1 MNHAA
6 IAIDGPSGA
15 GKSTLAKR
23 LAKELGFL
31 YLDTGAIYRTVGLH
45 ALRQGV
51 DPGDETAVLA
61 LLPGLTVTTG
71 YGPDGLQHMYRN
83 GEDVTEAIREHQVSD
98 AASKVSAIPGVR
110 AYLLEMQRRAA
121 RESDVVMDGR
131 DIGTVVL
138 PEAQVKI
145 FLTAQP
151 EARARRRYDELLA
164 RGQQADYEQVLRD
177 VIDRDWRDTHREVA
191 PLKQAEDAILV
202 DTTQLSLEE
211 SWQRLYEVVKERLS
225 Q

>member
-51 DPGDETAVLA
+51 DPGDEAAVLA

-71 YGPDGLQHMYRN
+71 YGLDGLQHMYRN
-83 GEDVTEAIREHQVSD
+83 GEDVTEAIRQHQVSD

-177 VIDRDWRDTHREVA
+177 VIDRDWRDTHRDVA
-191 PLKQAEDAILV
+191 PLKLAEDAILV